1 MVQFDQS
8 KNFGGIED
16 KAESK
21 IRAQIIGSLKFLT
34 ETVEFV

>member
-8 KNFGGIED
+8 KNFRGIQD

-21 IRAQIIGSLKFLT
+21 IRAQIIGSLKFQT